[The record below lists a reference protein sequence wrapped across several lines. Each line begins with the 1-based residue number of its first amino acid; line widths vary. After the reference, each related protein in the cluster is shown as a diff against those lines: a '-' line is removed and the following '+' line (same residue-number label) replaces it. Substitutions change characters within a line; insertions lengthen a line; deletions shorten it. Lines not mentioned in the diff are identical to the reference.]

1 MIPHKTHRLATG
13 IRSTLGSMAVGAAG
27 LALSAA
33 AMAVDPYAKSDDS
46 WISISGKVVA
56 AQDDRFALDFGEG
69 VISVEMDDW
78 DWYQEGRALL
88 EGQEVIVYGRIDD
101 DLYEIRSIEAASVH
115 VDSLNSTFF
124 ASPVDE
130 EDITNIYVGSYF
142 AFPRTEGQEVS
153 VTGMVKDIEGR
164 EFTLDTGVREMRID
178 TIGLGYNPLDDEGY
192 QQIDAGDFVS
202 VSGELDLDFFEQR
215 EIRADRVL
223 TLSPES
229 RTRPAPGTMH

>member
-1 MIPHKTHRLATG
+1 MIPHETHNLAKS
-13 IRSTLGSMAVGAAG
+13 IRTALGGMAVGAAG
-27 LALSAA
+27 LVLSSAA
-33 AMAVDPYAKSDDS
+33 VAEDPYDKADDS
-46 WISISGKVVA
+46 WISVTGTVVS
-56 AQDDRFALDFGEG
+56 AQADRFALDFGEG
-69 VISVEMDDW
+69 VITVEMDDW
-78 DWYQEGRALL
+78 DWYQEGQALL
-88 EGQEVIVYGRIDD
+88 DGQEVIVYGRIDD

-124 ASPVDE
+124 ASALDE
-130 EDITNIYVGSYF
+130 EDINNIYVGSYF

-153 VTGMVKDIEGR
+153 LTGRVKAIEGR

-202 VSGELDLDFFEQR
+202 VSGELDLGFFEEN

-223 TLSPES
+223 TLSPEIRRKPVS
-229 RTRPAPGTMH
+229 RVTH